1 MTNEQSFDWSP
12 MSETF
17 KTAAEGA
24 SDVSA
29 ERSREMRRV
38 IVTEFMTLDGVI
50 EEPQNWSFPYWG
62 DDTAAFKNAELFGDD
77 AMPGSD
83 TMLLGRVTYE
93 GFAEAW
99 PGRKGA
105 DPFSTRFNEVE
116 KVVVSNTLKDA
127 TWENS
132 HVLKGDLVGGVNE
145 LKARDGG
152 DIYVHGSKTLVKS
165 LADARLIDRYHL
177 IVYPIVLGEGLKLF
191 DEGMAAKLRL
201 VEAKPFA
208 SGAVA
213 LIYEPDE

>member
-62 DDTAAFKNAELFGDD
+62 DDIAAFKNAELFGDD